1 MARHKK
7 SSPPEDLVDLV
18 ALMPWWAGC
27 VLALVSYL
35 WLHGV
40 ATKDVVASITPGQL
54 GAVVTQ
60 TIWKSLATAGQ
71 YLLPLLCLVGAAM
84 SAYGRSK
91 RKGLVANVVSSPS
104 ANALN
109 NMSWQ
114 EFELLVGEGFR
125 QQGYQVIENGGGGA
139 DGGVDLVLRKGGDK
153 FLVQCKQWKAFTVGV
168 TVVRELYGVMAANGA
183 AGGFVVTSGR
193 FTDDAK
199 AFASGRNITLMDGA
213 ALLKLIKQP
222 TSTRATQ
229 PQPQAETVSP
239 KAVTSPLCPICSKV
253 MVQRIAKKG
262 GSAGNAFW
270 GCSGCPA
277 CRGTRPVA

>member
-7 SSPPEDLVDLV
+7 SSPVEDLVELV

-35 WLHGV
+35 LLHGV
-40 ATKDVVASITPGQL
+40 ASQGASSAAQALLTALASVGQFL
-54 GAVVTQ
+54 V
-60 TIWKSLATAGQ
+60 
-71 YLLPLLCLVGAAM
+71 PLLCLVGAAM

-91 RKGLVANVVSSPS
+91 RRGLVANVVGSSS

-125 QQGYQVIENGGGGA
+125 QQGFQVIENGGGGA

-199 AFASGRNITLMDGA
+199 AFASGRNITLMDGE
-213 ALLKLIKQP
+213 ALFKLIKRP
-222 TSTRATQ
+222 SGTTGTA
-229 PQPQAETVSP
+229 SP
-239 KAVTSPLCPICSKV
+239 RPVDAASSNAVTTPSCPVCSKA
-253 MVQRIAKKG
+253 MVKRVAKRG
-262 GSAGNAFW
+262 GNSGSAFW
-270 GCSGCPA
+270 GCSGFPA
-277 CRGTRPVA
+277 CRGTRQVG